1 MHQTR
6 AQTTKKI
13 PIPRKGTKYVAR
25 ALSHRTNSIPV
36 VIAVRDMLKF
46 ARTSKEV
53 KEMVKQKLL
62 KINGRDVQDI
72 KESIKLLNIFQA
84 GKSYILTLT
93 KTGKFS
99 LEETRLKDRI
109 CRIINKKMLSK
120 GKVQLNLHDGSNII
134 SNEKVTVG
142 DTLYLDLQNK
152 ITKHVPLEKSKECI
166 ITSGKYI
173 GHKGKIDSV
182 KNKIVILKLNE
193 KEDKIEIDKS
203 KLIII

>member
-6 AQTTKKI
+6 AQTTKKM

-142 DTLYLDLQNK
+142 DTLYLNLQNK
-152 ITKHVPLEKSKECI
+152 IIKHVPLEKSKECI
-166 ITSGKYI
+166 IPSGKYI
-173 GHKGKIDSV
+173 GHKGKIDSI
-182 KNKIVILKLNE
+182 KDKIVILKLNE

-203 KLIII
+203 KVIVI